1 MQEVALQL
9 SLVSRGQRAGGMVLA
24 GQGNANRN
32 ARGGWWWAGLE
43 FRVSFSGLSLV
54 ESRAG
59 DHVARKLRKLQ
70 ASDLAVRL
78 ESSGDTWASGQ
89 MFLQQ
94 PPLESRLS
102 TLEPDVSSASSQ
114 GDVASL
120 KSAWFVET

>member
-9 SLVSRGQRAGGMVLA
+9 NLVSRDQRAGGMVLA
-24 GQGNANRN
+24 SQGNANRD
-32 ARGGWWWAGLE
+32 ARSGWWWVGLE

-54 ESRAG
+54 ESGAG
-59 DHVARKLRKLQ
+59 DPVAGRLRKLQ

-78 ESSGDTWASGQ
+78 ESSGGSWASGQ

-94 PPLESRLS
+94 PPLESRVS

-114 GDVASL
+114 RDVASL
-120 KSAWFVET
+120 KSAWFIET